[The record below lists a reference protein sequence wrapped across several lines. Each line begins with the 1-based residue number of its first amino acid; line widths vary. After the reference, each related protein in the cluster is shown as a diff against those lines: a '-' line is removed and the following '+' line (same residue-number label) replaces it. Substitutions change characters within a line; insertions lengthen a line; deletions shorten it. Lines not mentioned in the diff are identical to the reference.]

1 MLRVGHYLNQF
12 FAGIGGE
19 EQANVSPTVREGAIG
34 PGRLLQSTLGE
45 DAEVVSTLICGD
57 NFLNEHLQEARD
69 AIRAWLRQTRLD
81 LVVAGPA
88 FAAGRYGSACAEV
101 CCLATEESVAS
112 VTGMHPEN
120 PGTLMYRKAY
130 VISTGGSAADMA
142 LAIKAMVSLGR
153 KLAAGTPIG
162 PAEQE
167 GYLPR
172 GIRRPGL
179 RERSGAERAVGMLI
193 AKLNGQPVRTE
204 IPVDAY
210 ESVPPSLKIADLR
223 HATIAVVTT
232 GAIVPKGNPDHLKR
246 STETRWLRYD
256 LADHQT
262 LSAEEFECVHGGF
275 YNQMAC
281 DNPNVVIPLDSLRQ
295 LEEEGTFARLLDFY
309 CTTTGNDQR
318 LIDCKRNGT
327 EIAETLRSA
336 CVDGVLLVAT

>member
-19 EQANVSPTVREGAIG
+19 EQANVRPTIREGVVG
-34 PGRLLQSTLGE
+34 PGRLAQSIFGGE
-45 DAEVVSTLICGD
+45 AEIVSTLTCGD
-57 NFLNEHLQEARD
+57 NFFNEHLADARD
-69 AIRAWLRQTRLD
+69 AVRAWLQHARLD
-81 LVVAGPA
+81 LVMAGPA
-88 FAAGRYGSACAEV
+88 FAAGRYGSACADV
-101 CCLATEESVAS
+101 CRLADEAGVPS

-120 PGTLMYRKAY
+120 PGVLMYRRAY
-130 VISTGGSAADMA
+130 VVATGGSAADMA
-142 LAIKAMVSLGR
+142 QAVKAMAALGR
-153 KLAAGTPIG
+153 KLAAGTSIG

-179 RERSGAERAVGMLI
+179 RERSGAERAVAMLI
-193 AKLNGQPVRTE
+193 AKLHGEPVRTE

-210 ESVPPSLKIADLR
+210 ESVPPAVKVPDLR
-223 HATIAVVTT
+223 RATIGVVTT

-246 STETRWLRYD
+246 CSETRWRRYD
-256 LADHQT
+256 LSEQRA

-281 DNPNVVIPLDSLRQ
+281 DNPNFVIPLDSLRQ
-295 LEEEGTFARLLDFY
+295 LEAEGAFARLLDFY

-318 LIDCKRNGT
+318 LVDCKRNGA

-336 CVDGVLLVAT
+336 RVDGVLLVAT